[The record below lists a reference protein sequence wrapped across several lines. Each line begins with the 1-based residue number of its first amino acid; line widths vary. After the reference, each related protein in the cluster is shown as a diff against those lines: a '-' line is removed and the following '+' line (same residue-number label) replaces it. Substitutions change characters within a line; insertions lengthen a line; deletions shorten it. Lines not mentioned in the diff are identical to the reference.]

1 MFAEGAADLAGRL
14 GRRKVLWAMIV
25 IMLTG
30 VALTLFSQIVIILAG
45 IAVATFGFFGA
56 HSVASSW
63 VGRRAQRGRAQAS
76 ALYLFCYYAGSSIV
90 GSVGGLFWSS
100 AGWIPPVLKYGIA
113 AICWAGVLGYL
124 VLQGRR
130 AH

>member
-1 MFAEGAADLAGRL
+1 
-14 GRRKVLWAMIV
+14 MIA

-30 VALTLFSQIVIILAG
+30 VTLTLFGQIVIILAG
-45 IAVATFGFFGA
+45 IAVMTFGFFGA

-90 GSVGGLFWSS
+90 GSIGGLFWSS
-100 AGWIPPVLKYGIA
+100 AGWWGVAGLVSALLLVALVVALWLAIPPPA
-113 AICWAGVLGYL
+113 AQSAE
-124 VLQGRR
+124 
-130 AH
+130 AA